1 MPEPGTPAWVDFLK
15 RLKEEAPED
24 YRSALLLG
32 GGLTQ
37 ALQREIARS
46 QRRDAINDLFSR
58 LFMRGHPTGKVPDK
72 RKIGLLLFLVVGGLF
87 AFAFFFGTA
96 PKKEAEGGG
105 IGAVAVGKLAEG
117 GSVKGEGEQSS
128 QSSTKE
134 SAQNTQGPN
143 KDLPVV
149 NASPSEGS
157 VAGAVSSLA
166 ATDGSSS
173 TPSATGANGASA
185 TAGATGGTGAV
196 PNLPPPPPSVYGSY
210 GSSAP
215 PPPDSSLA
223 SGQTGGYT
231 VSPPP
236 MVLYAASG
244 MPQGASPAPQAASPA
259 PAPTVEQTASGQ
271 SLPGGMQ
278 VYTGQTGGMLVVSS
292 STPPAPSGMSVSGV
306 GQEATPTLPPVN
318 PPTVNPPS
326 YPPEMPGGGR

>member
-32 GGLTQ
+32 AVLPRRFRGKSPAHSAGTPSTTCFPAFSCGNTLP
-37 ALQREIARS
+37 AKSLIRGRS
-46 QRRDAINDLFSR
+46 GFFCSLWLGDF
-58 LFMRGHPTGKVPDK
+58 
-72 RKIGLLLFLVVGGLF
+72 F

-96 PKKEAEGGG
+96 PKKEAKGGG
-105 IGAVAVGKLAEG
+105 IGAVAAGKLAEG
-117 GSVKGEGEQSS
+117 GSVKGEGEQSF

-166 ATDGSSS
+166 ATGGSSS
-173 TPSATGANGASA
+173 TSSATGANGASA
-185 TAGATGGTGAV
+185 TAGSTGGTGAV
-196 PNLPPPPPSVYGSY
+196 PNLPPPPPPVYGSY

-244 MPQGASPAPQAASPA
+244 MPQGASPAPQTASPA

-271 SLPGGMQ
+271 SLPGACRFTRGR
-278 VYTGQTGGMLVVSS
+278 
-292 STPPAPSGMSVSGV
+292 
-306 GQEATPTLPPVN
+306 
-318 PPTVNPPS
+318 
-326 YPPEMPGGGR
+326 PGGCWWFPRPLPRA

>member
-46 QRRDAINDLFSR
+46 QRRDAINNLFSR
-58 LFMRGHPTGKVPDK
+58 LFMREHPTGKVPDK

-96 PKKEAEGGG
+96 PKKEAKGGG
-105 IGAVAVGKLAEG
+105 IGAVAAGKLAEG
-117 GSVKGEGEQSS
+117 GSVKWEGEQSS

-196 PNLPPPPPSVYGSY
+196 PNLPPPPPPVYGSY

-236 MVLYAASG
+236 MVLYAAPG
-244 MPQGASPAPQAASPA
+244 MPQGASSAPQAASPA

-292 STPPAPSGMSVSGV
+292 PAPSGMSVSGV
-306 GQEATPTLPPVN
+306 GQVALPEGQTHPTLPPVN
-318 PPTVNPPS
+318 PPS
-326 YPPEMPGGGR
+326 YPSEMPGGGR